1 ANPTIYEYLINLSIF
16 MSFNCE
22 INQFKENCNTILDS
36 KLKPRSHAPGGK
48 SDGIAINKKGKP
60 FATIE
65 ATIISNFEQ
74 ILKNEQTSIQRHS
87 FEYFQKLK
95 ITPSIIFVINKIDNN
110 KEQLINRFVSK
121 RYSSYFNDEE
131 ILIKT
136 IVLTI
141 EEMIKYIEHKCLD
154 KIENIF
160 DKVPIDFEAN
170 KSNNKY
176 KMYADILNDIIN

>member
-1 ANPTIYEYLINLSIF
+1 
-16 MSFNCE
+16 M
-22 INQFKENCNTILDS
+22 QF
-36 KLKPRSHAPGGK
+36 
-48 SDGIAINKKGKP
+48 
-60 FATIE
+60 
-65 ATIISNFEQ
+65 
-74 ILKNEQTSIQRHS
+74 
-87 FEYFQKLK
+87 
-95 ITPSIIFVINKIDNN
+95 
-110 KEQLINRFVSK
+110 
-121 RYSSYFNDEE
+121 
-131 ILIKT
+131 IKT